1 MINCVK
7 SWCLLIR
14 TKLDLGLRLHP
25 GTTQTKHF
33 LKLIQLVYWFV
44 QCSTP
49 LKKCCSVTI
58 GIFISNFFQS
68 RARFVQAEIVH
79 GQKYFTLLISGL
91 IWSQPSSGNSSILSI
106 FIIAKQRSTRST
118 RSMSLWQ
125 EYVIKGLF
133 KGHCFVLFC
142 LKKKIRFPR
151 C

>member
-1 MINCVK
+1 MWNHMPLNGDKTWPGINITTRQYSDSTFWNSFSLCIDLFNAPRAPLHNKPVV
-7 SWCLLIR
+7 LL
-14 TKLDLGLRLHP
+14 
-25 GTTQTKHF
+25 Q
-33 LKLIQLVYWFV
+33 LKAWPQIL
-44 QCSTP
+44 
-49 LKKCCSVTI
+49 
-58 GIFISNFFQS
+58 FQS
-68 RARFVQAEIVH
+68 QIRFVQAEIVH

-106 FIIAKQRSTRST
+106 FIIAKQRSMRST